1 MNKKIAYCG
10 LNCQTCDAY
19 LATIH
24 NDQKLKVATAKK
36 WARLNQA
43 PILPE
48 HIHCEG
54 CRMPGAK
61 TIFCETICEIRKC
74 AIKKEVSTCGGC
86 SNLET
91 CRTIE
96 SILKHNPSIIKNLK
110 Q

>member
-19 LATIH
+19 LATIQ
-24 NDQKLKVATAKK
+24 NDQKLKEATAKK
-36 WARLNQA
+36 WARLNQD

-48 HIHCEG
+48 HIHCED

-61 TIFCETICEIRKC
+61 TIFCETMCEIRKC
-74 AIKKEVSTCGGC
+74 AIKKEVSTCGHC

-91 CRTIE
+91 YRTIE
-96 SILKHNPSIIKNLK
+96 SILKHNPSIINNLK